1 MSGTGEP
8 EVCPCCCS
16 AGMRSSACIS
26 DSCEIPTRL
35 WTGNMQVVKCVKCF
49 WVPHFEEASCK
60 QGLLI
65 APAAP
70 ATRCSLWPPKK
81 LRRTLSCVLGSS
93 FEGAAQDIFVF
104 GRVVMTQSWQLNIS
118 LLCHSNTA
126 KGSAKCST
134 RRSMAPGCPHGGV
147 WRDKCDNHTLGPLG
161 RALRSSCH
169 VTLRSQLSEKRCG
182 LWTWSPLSSAPSEM
196 SGPVGLGEP
205 KKWRGGVSG
214 AMRGSGG
221 CTRSGQEKGR
231 TASCPRWHTSCVVT
245 QGCFWLTTSGTKWPG
260 TVVRAWFNTIL
271 GCAVGS
277 GAMTA
282 TTQEE
287 EKPNFSSSRRKIT
300 FLVRK
305 ASHSAVIKA
314 PGPTG

>member
-16 AGMRSSACIS
+16 AGMRSSTCIS

-147 WRDKCDNHTLGPLG
+147 
-161 RALRSSCH
+161 
-169 VTLRSQLSEKRCG
+169 
-182 LWTWSPLSSAPSEM
+182 
-196 SGPVGLGEP
+196 
-205 KKWRGGVSG
+205 
-214 AMRGSGG
+214 
-221 CTRSGQEKGR
+221 
-231 TASCPRWHTSCVVT
+231 
-245 QGCFWLTTSGTKWPG
+245 
-260 TVVRAWFNTIL
+260 
-271 GCAVGS
+271 
-277 GAMTA
+277 
-282 TTQEE
+282 
-287 EKPNFSSSRRKIT
+287 
-300 FLVRK
+300 
-305 ASHSAVIKA
+305 
-314 PGPTG
+314 